1 MSAEITKIII
11 KIGTVEVS
19 MSPEEAKDLQ
29 RTLNDILG
37 ETKTIWYPWYP
48 PVSVPSI
55 WYGTISGSEAVLTCG
70 STQ

>member
-29 RTLNDILG
+29 RTLNNLLG
-37 ETKTIWYPWYP
+37 ETKYYPWYP
-48 PVSVPSI
+48 PVYVPSV
-55 WYGTISGSEAVLTCG
+55 WTTGTTGGEAVLTCG